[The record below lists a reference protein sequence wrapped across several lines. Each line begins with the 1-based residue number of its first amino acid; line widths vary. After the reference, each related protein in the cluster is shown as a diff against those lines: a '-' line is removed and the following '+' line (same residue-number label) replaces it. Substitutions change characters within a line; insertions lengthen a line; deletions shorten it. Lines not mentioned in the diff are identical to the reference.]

1 MEIFGYIFF
10 IGTIIFCLY
19 HILKVVYL
27 IFEAI
32 ISAIKD
38 IFHNRKIKRARE
50 LQSKYPYAFREL
62 LKTVWSINSLS
73 DTALDEILNTSKR
86 EWEQKNN
93 EAYDKEQK
101 ERVERETKYR
111 NSRTANEYI
120 TKYPDA
126 VRRIIGKIKDL
137 TDEQNAELC
146 KYTVSEISSL
156 DQQIKE
162 EKKKKQEEL
171 DNRYKHITTN
181 YPNGLELVKKLRA
194 EMHLD
199 RDLYTYIEY
208 AVVQSGSS
216 INNLKYRLVAL
227 PDSTY
232 EKYENI
238 SKRNQFFIEW
248 QRRQV
253 EVSQKARELRD
264 QECENNGIYTYST
277 QILGI
282 NEYGEEE
289 YYKFK
294 FWQLFTEAFGLSDN
308 VPYTHLQ
315 RYITNRN
322 NLEEF
327 KTGNRTFVDWVYDS
341 IFNFITALSREVSVI
356 ICDSELGE
364 DWEYI
369 ESDHFDYITNKFDE
383 HKITHINFSDL
394 DEAQDSVS
402 KTIIVL
408 ELITENSHMT
418 DICNQIYSTVEGA
431 TIVYISLLKQFDEAE
446 LLALHNAKV
455 KKIKEQEEKERKER
469 EEAARKAKEEKER
482 KIREEA
488 QRKEQEEK
496 DRLYRLSHTF
506 KTNSAAFKRHLTT
519 NGVRYFYHF
528 TDKRNL
534 ESIRKMGGL
543 YSWQYCE
550 DHDIEIARPG
560 GDSTSRSL
568 DRRHGLQ
575 DYVRVSF
582 CTDHPMKWILEQ
594 QGYDIVLLKVKID
607 VACLEGTLFSDIN
620 ATDNNHHHGGTL
632 ADLQRINIP
641 ATQQNFVSRESDIFK
656 QHQAEVMVK
665 TFIPLEYIE
674 MPNVTPIRKI
684 CNDDLPF

>member
-1 MEIFGYIFF
+1 MEIIGILFF
-10 IGTIIFCLY
+10 IATIIWFVY
-19 HILKVVYL
+19 YILKLVYVV
-27 IFEAI
+27 FEAI
-32 ISAIKD
+32 VLIIKD
-38 IFHNRKIKRARE
+38 AFLTRKKNKVKA
-50 LQSKYPYAFREL
+50 
-62 LKTVWSINSLS
+62 LKTNYPNAFDEVCGSLWRVDS
-73 DTALDEILNTSKR
+73 MSYDRVNEILHISKE
-86 EWEQKNN
+86 EWAK
-93 EAYDKEQK
+93 KEHVIAEKLQK
-101 ERVERETKYR
+101 ERAEREIKYR
-111 NSRTANEYI
+111 NSRTASEYI
-120 TKYPDA
+120 SRYPDA
-126 VRRIIGKIKDL
+126 VIRIVGKTKNL

-146 KYTVSEISSL
+146 KHTVSEISSL

-162 EKKKKQEEL
+162 EKKKKQKEL

-181 YPNGLELVKKLRA
+181 YPNGLELVKKLRT

-199 RDLYTYIEY
+199 RDLYTDIEY

-238 SKRNQFFIEW
+238 SKSNKFYIEW

-253 EVSQKARELRD
+253 EVSKKARELRD
-264 QECENNGIYTYST
+264 QECDNNGIYTYST
-277 QILGI
+277 QVLGI
-282 NEYGEEE
+282 NEYGEKED
-289 YYKFK
+289 YKFK
-294 FWQLFTEAFGLSDN
+294 FWQLFTESFGVSDN

-315 RYITNRN
+315 RHLTNRN
-322 NLEEF
+322 NLHEF
-327 KTGNRTFVDWVYDS
+327 RTGHRTFVDWVYDK
-341 IFNFITALSREVSVI
+341 IFNFITALSTDVSVI
-356 ICDSELGE
+356 ICDSGLGE
-364 DWEYI
+364 DWEDI
-369 ESDHFDYITNKFDE
+369 ESNHFDYITNKFND
-383 HKITHINFSDL
+383 HQITYKNFSDL
-394 DEAQDSVS
+394 NTAQDLVS
-402 KTIIVL
+402 KTIVVL

-418 DICNQIYSTVEGA
+418 DICNQIYSKIEGA
-431 TIVYISLLKQFDEAE
+431 AIVYISLLKQFDESE
-446 LLALHNAKV
+446 LLALHKAKV

-469 EEAARKAKEEKER
+469 EEADRKTREEEARRIKEEIQLKEQKEKER
-482 KIREEA
+482 
-488 QRKEQEEK
+488 
-496 DRLYRLSHTF
+496 LHRLSHTL
-506 KTNSAAFKRHLTT
+506 KTSSASIKRHLTA

-534 ESIRKMGGL
+534 ESIRKRGGL

-550 DHDIEIARPG
+550 DHDISIARPG

-594 QGYDIVLLKVKID
+594 QGYDMVLLKVKID

-641 ATQQNFVSRESDIFK
+641 ATQQNYVSRESDIFK

-674 MPNVTPIRKI
+674 MPNITPISRI
-684 CNDDLPF
+684 YDDDLPF

>member
-1 MEIFGYIFF
+1 MEIFGVIFF
-10 IGTIIFCLY
+10 IGSIIFFLY
-19 HILKVVYL
+19 HILKIVYL
-27 IFEAI
+27 LFEAI
-32 ISAIKD
+32 FSIFKG
-38 IFHNRKIKRARE
+38 IFHDRKIKKVRD
-50 LQSKYPYAFREL
+50 LQSKYPYAFKEL
-62 LKTVWSINSLS
+62 LKNVWSINSMS
-73 DTALDEILNTSKR
+73 DTALNEILNTSKL

-101 ERVERETKYR
+101 ERLERETIYR
-111 NSRTANEYI
+111 NSRTAKEYI
-120 TKYPDA
+120 DKYPDA
-126 VRRIIGKIKDL
+126 VRRIIGKTKDL
-137 TDEQNAELC
+137 TDEQNAELS
-146 KYTVSEISSL
+146 KHTISEISSL
-156 DQQIKE
+156 DKQIKE
-162 EKKKKQEEL
+162 EIKKHKEEL
-171 DNRYKHITTN
+171 DKKYTHIATN
-181 YPNGLELVKKLRA
+181 YPNGLELVKKLRT
-194 EMHLD
+194 EKYLD
-199 RDLYTYIEY
+199 RDLYTNIEF
-208 AVVQSGSS
+208 AIIQAGCSVSS
-216 INNLKYRLVAL
+216 LKYRLVEL
-227 PDSTY
+227 PNSTY

-238 SKRNQFFIEW
+238 SKRNKFYVEW

-264 QECENNGIYTYST
+264 QECDNNGIYTYST
-277 QILGI
+277 QVLGI

-294 FWQLFTEAFGLSDN
+294 FWQLFTESFGLSDN

-315 RYITNRN
+315 RHLTNRN

-327 KTGNRTFVDWVYDS
+327 KTGNRTFVDWVYDN
-341 IFNFITALSREVSVI
+341 IFNFITALSKDVSVI

-364 DWEYI
+364 YWKDI

-383 HKITHINFSDL
+383 HKIAYINYSDL
-394 DEAQDSVS
+394 DAAQDSVS

-418 DICNQIYSTVEGA
+418 NICNQIYSIVEGA

-469 EEAARKAKEEKER
+469 EVAERIAKEEKER
-482 KIREEA
+482 KIREET

-506 KTNSAAFKRHLTT
+506 KTNSAAFKKHLTT

-550 DHDIEIARPG
+550 DHDIKIARPG

-568 DRRHGLQ
+568 DCRHGLQ

-582 CTDHPMKWILEQ
+582 CTDHPMKWVLEQ
-594 QGYDIVLLKVKID
+594 QGYDMVLLKIKID

-620 ATDNNHHHGGTL
+620 ATDNNHHHGGTFE
-632 ADLQRINIP
+632 DLQRINIP

-674 MPNVTPIRKI
+674 MPNITPIRRI
-684 CNDDLPF
+684 YDDLPF